1 MYFNAEAMLYKSI
14 NDPYIKFDVS
24 SSAKKKSDEFHLRKT
39 MRFCDFGR
47 LAKYNMIFQ
56 MISDA
61 LGNTTNI
68 PFRCPLNADHYY
80 IRNFRLEASV
90 FPYQLF
96 YSRKTSIYFQAKVY
110 SKERS
115 KLLEVVYTNSKFAIE
130 KRCWRM
136 DLVSNVVNVTVSK
149 KESILQLLFCENNY
163 KLFHE
168 RYFLIFFLSQWLFT
182 FE

>member
-1 MYFNAEAMLYKSI
+1 MEFWIKAYVLAFIVNVTFCQRCYFFTFQNFSYGVPASEYLNLTLSVVKEMYFNAEAMLYKSI

-47 LAKYNMIFQ
+47 LAKYNTIFQ

-68 PFRCPLNADHYY
+68 PFRCPLNAGHYY

-96 YSRKTSIYFQAKVY
+96 YSQKASIYFQAKVY

-130 KRCWRM
+130 KRC
-136 DLVSNVVNVTVSK
+136 
-149 KESILQLLFCENNY
+149 
-163 KLFHE
+163 
-168 RYFLIFFLSQWLFT
+168 
-182 FE
+182 